1 MQELLVNSTFFGV
14 FLSLSV
20 YLFGAWLQKKLKW
33 PIFNPLLICMAVIIP
48 LLTVLDIPYEVY
60 NSGAK
65 MIGNFLTPVT
75 VALAVPLY
83 RRIKTLKD
91 NLPAVLISI
100 ACGCLGHAF
109 TIVLLS
115 KVLGVENIIR
125 DSLMGKS
132 VTTAIALGV
141 TEELGGIAGVTIVG
155 VVVAGIMGAVV
166 GPTVLKIAKVKNP
179 VAFGL
184 GMGASSHA
192 IGTSKALEIGE
203 VEGAMSSLSIVVT
216 GVLTVIL
223 VPIILGI
230 VG

>member
-14 FLSLSV
+14 FLSLGV
-20 YLFGAWLQKKLKW
+20 YLLGAWIQKKLKW

-48 LLTVLDIPYEVY
+48 LLMALDIPYEVY

-83 RRIKTLKD
+83 RQIKKLKE

-100 ACGCLGHAF
+100 VCGCLGHAL

-115 KVLGVENIIR
+115 KVLGVENIVR

-166 GPTVLKIAKVKNP
+166 GPTVLKIARVKEP

-203 VEGAMSSLSIVVT
+203 LEGAMSSLSIVVT

-230 VG
+230 AG